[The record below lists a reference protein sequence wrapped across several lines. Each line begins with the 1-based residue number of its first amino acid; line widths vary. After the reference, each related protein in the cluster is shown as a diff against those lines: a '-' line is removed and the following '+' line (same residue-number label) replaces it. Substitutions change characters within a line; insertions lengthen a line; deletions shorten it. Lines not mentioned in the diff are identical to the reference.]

1 MGRSMQLDD
10 IKMIGVVGAGQ
21 MGRGIG
27 QVCATAGYHVLLVD
41 VAEPLL
47 ADAISKIRVSL
58 DRAIER
64 GNVTQ
69 SQAGEVMARIQ
80 PTVKMDRLRE
90 AQLIIEAIPEDLALK
105 QVLVGELSRVSDQH
119 AILASN
125 TSSISITKLA
135 AASDRPDRVVGI
147 HFMNPAPVMRLVEIV
162 KGLETSEHTLH
173 VATHFVRRVGKV
185 PVVAKD
191 VPGFIVNRILMPMI
205 NEAVFALQEGVA
217 SAEDIDIAMVTGAN
231 HPVGPLGLADRIGLD
246 TVLAICEVLHQ
257 DLADPKFRPCPL
269 LRRYVEEGRLGRKT
283 GQGFYLYEASDERHK
298 VTTNK
303 S

>member
-1 MGRSMQLDD
+1 MQLDD

-80 PTVKMDRLRE
+80 PTVQMDRLRE

-105 QVLVGELSRVSDQH
+105 QVLVGELSRASDQH

-173 VATHFVRRVGKV
+173 VATDFVRRVGKV

>member
-69 SQAGEVMARIQ
+69 SQAGEIMARIQ
-80 PTVKMDRLRE
+80 PTVQMDRLRE

-119 AILASN
+119 TILASN

-173 VATHFVRRVGKV
+173 VATEFVRRVGKV

-205 NEAVFALQEGVA
+205 NEAVFALQEGVG

>member
-1 MGRSMQLDD
+1 
-10 IKMIGVVGAGQ
+10 
-21 MGRGIG
+21 
-27 QVCATAGYHVLLVD
+27 
-41 VAEPLL
+41 
-47 ADAISKIRVSL
+47 
-58 DRAIER
+58 
-64 GNVTQ
+64 
-69 SQAGEVMARIQ
+69 MARIQ
-80 PTVKMDRLRE
+80 PTVHMDRLQE

-173 VATHFVRRVGKV
+173 VATDFVRRVGKV

>member
-1 MGRSMQLDD
+1 MQLDD

-41 VAEPLL
+41 VAGPLL

-69 SQAGEVMARIQ
+69 SQAGEIMARIQ
-80 PTVKMDRLRE
+80 PTVQMDRLRE
-90 AQLIIEAIPEDLALK
+90 AQLIIEAIPEYLALK
-105 QVLVGELSRVSDQH
+105 QVLVGELSRASDQH

-173 VATHFVRRVGKV
+173 VATDFVRRVGKV

>member
-1 MGRSMQLDD
+1 MQLDD

-80 PTVKMDRLRE
+80 PTVHMDRLQE
-90 AQLIIEAIPEDLALK
+90 AQLIIEAIPEDLVLK
-105 QVLVGELSRVSDQH
+105 QVLVGELSRASDQH

-173 VATHFVRRVGKV
+173 VVTDFVRRVGKV